1 MPDLTQRPVHR
12 LWLLQ
17 QARSL
22 FDFFQ
27 FASIN
32 PKGGFFSLG
41 NNSIPQPVGPN
52 GAVRQIHDTA
62 RMVHCYVM
70 AHQMGLPGADRVIDH
85 GMDYLWNGH
94 RDTVNDGFF
103 WCVDDHGTP
112 NPTKQAYGHAFV
124 LLAASSAKVVGHPDA
139 DRLLAKITDILLTRF
154 WDDLAGAT
162 TEEYS
167 ADWQPLGP
175 YRGQNSNMHLTEALM
190 SAFEATGDGMYL
202 TMAERI
208 ADLIINRHARAM
220 NWRVAEHFNADW
232 SVNRDYA
239 GDPMFRPYGTTPG
252 HALEWSRLLVQL
264 HELGGKRLPW
274 LREAAEALF
283 LHTCAISW
291 DMATGGFYYTLDWND
306 KPAQSDR
313 YWWPCC
319 EGIAAAAVLRASGGG
334 QVFEDWYA
342 RILGFAAT
350 HLIDTKG
357 GAWHPELDS
366 ALCPVNRVFTG
377 KPDIYHA
384 VQACLIPLLPPTGS
398 VTRGLATVG
407 III

>member
-1 MPDLTQRPVHR
+1 MTLPDMTQRPAHR

-17 QARSL
+17 QAGHL

-27 FASIN
+27 TAAIN
-32 PKGGFFSLG
+32 PKGGFFPLG
-41 NNSIPQPVGPN
+41 NNSIPQPVGPG
-52 GAVRQIHDTA
+52 GALRQIHDTA
-62 RMVHCYVM
+62 RMVHCFVM
-70 AHQMGLPGADRVIDH
+70 AQQLGLPGADRVIDH
-85 GMDYLWNGH
+85 GMHYLWNGH
-94 RDTVNDGFF
+94 RDPQHGGYF
-103 WCVDDHGTP
+103 WGVDDDSIP

-124 LLAASSAKVVGHPDA
+124 LLAASSAKVAGHPDA
-139 DRLLAKITDILLTRF
+139 DRLIADITDILLTRF
-154 WDDLAGAT
+154 WADQAGAT
-162 TEEYS
+162 TEENA
-167 ADWQPLGP
+167 ADWQSLGN

-190 SAFEATGDGMYL
+190 AAFEATHDRMYL

-220 NWRVAEHFNADW
+220 GWRVAEHFHADW
-232 SVNRDYA
+232 SVDPDYS
-239 GDPMFRPYGTTPG
+239 GDPMFRPFGTTPG

-283 LHTCAISW
+283 LHTCAIGW
-291 DMATGGFYYTLDWND
+291 DPHKGGFYYTLDWAD
-306 KPAQSDR
+306 KPAQPDR

-334 QVFEDWYA
+334 QAFEDWYA
-342 RILGFAAT
+342 RIWSFSAT
-350 HLIDTKG
+350 HLIDRQG

-366 ALCPVNRVFTG
+366 NLAPVNRVFSG

-384 VQACLIPLLPPTGS
+384 VQACLIPLVPPTGS
-398 VTRGLATVG
+398 VTRGLAG
-407 III
+407 LRL